1 VVSVVDRARALRTD
15 DVLASRWSAPAI
27 LAALMVASLYLRTQQ
42 LRAGFWIDEG
52 LSVGIAHHHLAS
64 IPGLLHQDGSP
75 PGYYLLLGVWI
86 RLFGDSERATH
97 ALSLIFAVGCVP
109 LAFAVGRSV
118 FDRPTGFVCAVLA
131 AFDPYLTYYAQETR
145 MYSVEAFLS
154 LVVVLAYVNGIVR
167 ARRLWTLAFVL
178 SLVAMLYVH
187 NWALFL
193 CVGLAVSTVLFARE
207 RLAIFGVA
215 ALGVAVLYAPWL
227 PTLLSQARHTGAPWS
242 TAPSLHDL
250 VLSPGA
256 VFNGDAPLV
265 AFALAG
271 GVGLAV
277 VVRRR
282 GDPERAI
289 ILALLLAAAVTITL
303 AWLLSQVSPAWTSRY
318 FAAVLGPLAVV
329 AARGVVRAGRLG
341 MFALLAVLFLWAGYS
356 LKDNKENAR
365 EVSGAVAPLT
375 HRGELVISTQP
386 EQVPVFR
393 YYLGGRPPLRFATTI
408 GPVPDS
414 QIFDWRDAIDRLEAA
429 QPRATLD
436 RLLATV
442 APGSEFVVV
451 TPVFR
456 DYRAW
461 DARWTKLVWQRSTE
475 WTTLLHADPRVRLVR
490 HIATDE
496 VAVRRNYFK
505 PMQAF
510 VYRRLR

>member
-1 VVSVVDRARALRTD
+1 
-15 DVLASRWSAPAI
+15 
-27 LAALMVASLYLRTQQ
+27 
-42 LRAGFWIDEG
+42 
-52 LSVGIAHHHLAS
+52 
-64 IPGLLHQDGSP
+64 LLHQDGSP

-97 ALSLIFAVGCVP
+97 TLSLIFAVGCVP
-109 LAFAVGRSV
+109 LAFAVGRSL
-118 FDRPTGFVCAVLA
+118 FDRSTGFVCAVLA

-154 LVVVLAYVNGIVR
+154 LLVALAYVNGILR
-167 ARRLWTLAFVL
+167 ARRLWTVAFVL

-193 CVGLAVSTVLFARE
+193 CVGFAVATVLFARE
-207 RLAIFGVA
+207 RLALFGVA

-227 PTLLSQARHTGAPWS
+227 PTLFSQARHTGAPWS
-242 TAPSLHDL
+242 TAPTFHDL
-250 VLSPGA
+250 VLAPGA
-256 VFNGDAPLV
+256 VFNGDAPLT
-265 AFALAG
+265 AFVLAG
-271 GVGLAV
+271 GVGLAL

-282 GDPERAI
+282 GDAERAI
-289 ILALLLAAAVTITL
+289 ILALLLAAGVTITL
-303 AWLLSQVSPAWTSRY
+303 AWLLSQFSPAWASRY
-318 FAAVLGPLAVV
+318 FAVVLGPLAVV
-329 AARGVVRAGRLG
+329 AAHGLVRARRLG

-365 EVSGAVAPLT
+365 EVSAAIAPAT
-375 HRGELVISTQP
+375 HPGELVISTQP
-386 EQVPVFR
+386 EQVPLFR
-393 YYLGGRPPLRFATTI
+393 YYLGNRPPLRFATTL
-408 GPVPDS
+408 GTVPDAR
-414 QIFDWRDAIDRLEAA
+414 IFDWHDAIDRLEAA

-461 DARWTKLVWQRSTE
+461 DAKWTKLVWQRSTQ
-475 WTTLLHADPRVRLVR
+475 WTTLLQADPRLQLVQ
-490 HIATDE
+490 HIATNE
-496 VAVRRNYFK
+496 VALHRNYFK